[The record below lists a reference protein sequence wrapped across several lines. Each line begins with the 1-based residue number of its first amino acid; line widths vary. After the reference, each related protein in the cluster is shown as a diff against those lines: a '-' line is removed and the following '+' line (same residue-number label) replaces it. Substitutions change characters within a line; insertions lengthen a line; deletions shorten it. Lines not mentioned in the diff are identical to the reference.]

1 MTTETALQIA
11 NAFGGD
17 HAVLFGR
24 ARSALLALFETLGLH
39 GRSIIL
45 IPSNACPSLL
55 ASAWASG
62 AEVRLAPVSAETG
75 ITEDASLADQI
86 RNLAQEGRTGAV
98 LLTHLYGFRLDFVL
112 ARQAARERGWICIE
126 NDANASSFASQ
137 APLED
142 LARIVSFGAG
152 KVLDAGGGG
161 AVITHDAALA
171 AELSQRAASY
181 PVLDDAAA
189 EAEHQLMLQRRAL
202 RNQGRAAEIEHS
214 LVSEL
219 SQLRF
224 GFDPNTTEKLAA
236 VLAALP
242 AHLAERQDRRALW
255 TRALSGIA
263 PALAPVA
270 LDQTAPWRLI
280 VKTSP
285 ALRDPLVEAL
295 RANGFDA
302 GTNYPALTQSFP
314 ALTAQ
319 DAHPDA
325 ELWAQSVINLW
336 LDERYDSARITAACA
351 VMEPVLEALT

>member
-1 MTTETALQIA
+1 MMTAPALQIA
-11 NAFGGD
+11 NAFGCD
-17 HAVLFGR
+17 QAVLFGR

-39 GRSIIL
+39 GRSTIL

-55 ASAWASG
+55 ASAWACG

-75 ITEDASLADQI
+75 VNDDAALAEQV
-86 RNLAQEGRTGAV
+86 RKLSRTGRSGAV
-98 LLTHLYGFRLDFVL
+98 LLTHLYGFRLDFTQ
-112 ARQAARERGWICIE
+112 ARKAAREHGWITIE
-126 NDANASSFASQ
+126 NDANASSFAPQ

-142 LARIVSFGAG
+142 AARIVSFGAG
-152 KVLDAGGGG
+152 KVLDAGAGG
-161 AVITHDAALA
+161 AVITHDASLA
-171 AELSQRAASY
+171 AELEKRAKSY

-189 EAEHQLMLQRRAL
+189 EAEDQLMLQRRAL
-202 RNQGRAAEIEHS
+202 RNQGRFAEIEHT
-214 LVSEL
+214 LVTEL

-224 GFDPNTTEKLAA
+224 CFDPETTEKLTVA
-236 VLAALP
+236 LARLP
-242 AHLAERQDRRALW
+242 AHLAARQERRTFWLD
-255 TRALSGIA
+255 ALSRFA
-263 PALAPVA
+263 PALTPIG

-280 VKTSP
+280 VKTAP

-314 ALTAQ
+314 TLTAQ

-325 ELWAQSVINLW
+325 DIWSKSVINLW

>member
-1 MTTETALQIA
+1 MTTDPALQIA

-39 GRSIIL
+39 GRSVIL
-45 IPSNACPSLL
+45 IPSNACPSLF

-62 AEVRLAPVSAETG
+62 AQVRLAPVSPETG
-75 ITEDASLADQI
+75 VTEDAALAAQI
-86 RNLAQEGRTGAV
+86 ETLSRQGRTGAV
-98 LLTHLYGFRLDFVL
+98 LLTHLYGFRLDFTQ
-112 ARQAARERGWICIE
+112 ARQAARALGWTSIE

-142 LARIVSFGAG
+142 VARIVSFGAG
-152 KVLDAGGGG
+152 KVLDAGAGG
-161 AVITHDAALA
+161 AVITQDAALA
-171 AELSQRAASY
+171 AELKKRAATY
-181 PVLDDAAA
+181 PVLDAQADQD
-189 EAEHQLMLQRRAL
+189 EERLMLQRRAL
-202 RNQGRAAEIEHS
+202 RNQGRAAEIEHT

-224 GFDPNTTEKLAA
+224 GFDPNTAEKLTA
-236 VLAALP
+236 VLAHLP
-242 AHLAERQDRRALW
+242 ARLAERQERRALW
-255 TRALSGIA
+255 TQALRGFA
-263 PALAPVA
+263 PALTPVA

-280 VKTSP
+280 VKTAP
-285 ALRDPLVEAL
+285 TVRDPLVEAL

-314 ALTAQ
+314 ELTDQ

-325 ELWAQSVINLW
+325 NLWAQSVINLW
-336 LDERYDSARITAACA
+336 LDARYDSARITAACA